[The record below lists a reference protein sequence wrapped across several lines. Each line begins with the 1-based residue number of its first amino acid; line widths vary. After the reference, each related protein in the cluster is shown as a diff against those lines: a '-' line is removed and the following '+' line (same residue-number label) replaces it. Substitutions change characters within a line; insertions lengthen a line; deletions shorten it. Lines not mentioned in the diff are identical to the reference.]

1 MKKFK
6 NLLLLP
12 SLLLAQTLS
21 AQTTAHLKLS
31 DEHPAAGE
39 KVSFTYDP
47 RGTVL
52 EGKADIKAI
61 AYFLD
66 NKTYPASDLN
76 LKSDG
81 KSLSGEF
88 VIPEATQAFLLK
100 LSNENTVD
108 DNAGKGYVYLV
119 YKNGQPVP
127 GAYAAEGYNILNG
140 MANYLSGINSKSAD
154 GIELVKRDFSLH
166 PQVEKEYQS
175 AFYNL
180 LARSPENAVLINDK
194 IRALL
199 KSADEKE
206 LMLASDL
213 LASTKRQASAD
224 SLNSKIL
231 ERFPNGQ
238 INRNQLWLAASVEKD
253 LPKKDSLFADLL
265 NKYPDLLKD
274 QQTLDRINTSIA
286 YSHLKAVD
294 IAGFNKYA
302 DKVKNKISLEK
313 YLNSVAWDLAESGKD
328 LTTAEKLAKESVD
341 IISSYQ
347 IDPPIEFYLPPSVVR
362 QRLQNDWNASA
373 DTYAYILWKEG
384 KSSEA
389 LPYMKKVYDLTSTEV
404 NSIEHYSQI
413 LAGVGQYAE
422 AISVIEKGFRDG
434 QSSQVT
440 KDELKKDYIK
450 VKGSV
455 AGFEQYLASLEAI
468 AKAKALAD
476 LAKTM
481 INQPAPAFT
490 LKDLDGNTVSLSD
503 LKGKVVI
510 VDFWATWCGPCKASF
525 PGMQLAVNKYKDDPN
540 VKFLF
545 IDTWENGKDYEAGVR
560 KFITANNY
568 TFHVLID
575 EKNDAGRQAKV
586 VTAFDVSGIPTK
598 FVIDKAGNI
607 RFKYIGYSGSTD
619 KVLDEVVN
627 MIELTANPQLA
638 DAKAPAPEKGSK

>member
-1 MKKFK
+1 MKKLK
-6 NLLLLP
+6 KLLLLP
-12 SLLLAQTLS
+12 SLLLAQTLF

-47 RGTVL
+47 TGTAL
-52 EGKADIKAI
+52 EGKADIRGTI
-61 AYFLD
+61 YYID
-66 NKTYPASDLN
+66 NKDNPADDID

-81 KSLSGEF
+81 KILKGDLS
-88 VIPEATQAFLLK
+88 VPDAAVALFLK
-100 LSNENTVD
+100 FNVDQTID
-108 DNAGKGYVYLV
+108 DNGNNGYFYLIYKDGK
-119 YKNGQPVP
+119 PVK
-127 GAYAAEGYNILNG
+127 GAYAAQAWFFNVLGVNYAGTKSDKEKAI
-140 MANYLSGINSKSAD
+140 ANYQKEIDANPLNNEFEETYYSMIANNSKYKTKYD
-154 GIELVKRDFSLH
+154 QKLESLRG
-166 PQVEKEYQS
+166 KT
-175 AFYNL
+175 
-180 LARSPENAVLINDK
+180 
-194 IRALL
+194 
-199 KSADEKE
+199 DESE
-206 LMLASDL
+206 LMLSYRLFSNINAIN
-213 LASTKRQASAD
+213 KAD
-224 SLNSKIL
+224 SIKQILNKNFPANDLNKDVYINKIVR
-231 ERFPNGQ
+231 EQNP
-238 INRNQLWLAASVEKD
+238 E
-253 LPKKDSLFADLL
+253 KKDSLFADLKNRFQRKVSDAFL
-265 NKYPDLLKD
+265 YDYINSQLALSFVKQGNQNKY
-274 QQTLDRINTSIA
+274 
-286 YSHLKAVD
+286 
-294 IAGFNKYA
+294 
-302 DKVKNKISLEK
+302 EK
-313 YLNSVAWDLAESGKD
+313 YLNAILNKSYLAGMLNDFAWNSAEDGKN
-328 LTTAEKLAKESVD
+328 LGEAEKLSKQSVD
-341 IISSYQ
+341 MLQ
-347 IDPPIEFYLPPSVVR
+347 GLIDHPIPTPFTPKSLSKKGA
-362 QRLQNDWNASA
+362 QFSWNASA

-422 AISVIEKGFRDG
+422 AINVIEKGFRDG

-450 VKGSV
+450 VKGSD

-468 AKAKALAD
+468 AKAKTLAD

-598 FVIDKAGNI
+598 FVIDKTGNI
-607 RFKYIGYSGSTD
+607 RFKYIGYSGSSD

-638 DAKAPAPEKGSK
+638 DVKASAPEKGSK